1 MVVVTVL
8 YPKTENSR
16 FDFDYYAAKHIPLV
30 QALWGGKGLIDAE
43 FLRGTGTLDGSALG
57 YSFIGKLTFSS
68 LEAMQAA
75 LEAHGAEIMGD
86 IPNFS
91 NVQPVIQLNEP
102 LVR

>member
-8 YPKTENSR
+8 YPKTETSH

-30 QALWGGKGLIDAE
+30 QARWGGMGLVDAE

-57 YSFIGKLTFSS
+57 YAFIAKLTFSS
-68 LEAMQAA
+68 VEAVQAA